1 MRMSALTAAILRPQL
16 RDLPRRA
23 KRWNAIH
30 DRIAAGLTKSQ
41 HVHVPDRGGDQIY
54 SATSIQFS
62 VLGLQPDEM
71 RLFLERAHGRG
82 LPIKWFGADHQ
93 TGFTSAPR
101 HWRYAGDQG
110 PLAATNAVL
119 AQLCDIR
126 TPITLSDDE
135 CDLIAM
141 IVRETIQSV
150 LRVPV
155 ENGNSGHRPMSEN
168 ASKGRNL

>member
-1 MRMSALTAAILRPQL
+1 
-16 RDLPRRA
+16 
-23 KRWNAIH
+23 
-30 DRIAAGLTKSQ
+30 
-41 HVHVPDRGGDQIY
+41 VPDRGGDQIY

-150 LRVPV
+150 LTVPV